1 MAQQHS
7 PKNSNKP
14 VVDEEHII
22 SKTKLKQEADAVQ
35 DVGKKL
41 VDLPKEKLNKLN
53 LEESLMDAVLEAKR
67 LTANGA
73 IRRQM
78 QYIGRLMRDTD
89 VAPIVEQLAKWEGKN
104 QEENARF
111 HQMERWRTRLLES
124 QDAVSEF
131 LNLYPQADSQ
141 QLRTLIRN
149 TQKEAS
155 AQKPPKSSRELFKL
169 IRELTE
175 GLGAENENA
184 EDDDTGLDE

>member
-14 VVDEEHII
+14 VVDEENIT
-22 SKTKLKQEADAVQ
+22 SKTKLKQAADAVQ
-35 DVGKKL
+35 EVGRKL

-67 LTANGA
+67 ITANGA

-89 VAPIVEQLAKWEGKN
+89 VAPIIEQLTKWEGKN

-124 QDAVSEF
+124 QEAVSEF

-149 TQKEAS
+149 AQKEAS
-155 AQKPPKSSRELFKL
+155 LQKPPKSSRELFKR
-169 IRELTE
+169 IRMLME
-175 GLGAENENA
+175 GVDA
-184 EDDDTGLDE
+184 EDEDGIDIAD

>member
-1 MAQQHS
+1 MAQQDS
-7 PKNSNKP
+7 PKKGKKHP
-14 VVDEEHII
+14 VEDENII

-89 VAPIVEQLAKWEGKN
+89 AAPIVEQLAKWEGKN

-149 TQKEAS
+149 AQKEAS
-155 AQKPPKSSRELFKL
+155 LQKPPKSSRELFKL

-175 GLGAENENA
+175 GLGAD
-184 EDDDTGLDE
+184 EDVDSGD